1 MKVSG
6 NELIKYIY
14 SKGYRATAEG
24 NIVSPFTGN
33 KRKLELSQGYYHL
46 AMRDWTGQKNKV
58 SVHRFV
64 AYQLYGDI
72 IFQADCVR
80 HLDGNKL
87 NNSFNNIAIGTVM
100 DNWKD
105 IPKKERYEHV
115 AFNNMKYSVEEVLD
129 MRDMRNR
136 GASYAEIMDKYN
148 ISSKGTMSH
157 IINKRITNIDTYI
170 KNIK

>member
-1 MKVSG
+1 M
-6 NELIKYIY
+6 
-14 SKGYRATAEG
+14 
-24 NIVSPFTGN
+24 
-33 KRKLELSQGYYHL
+33 
-46 AMRDWTGQKNKV
+46 
-58 SVHRFV
+58 
-64 AYQLYGDI
+64 
-72 IFQADCVR
+72 R

-87 NNSFNNIAIGTVM
+87 NNSFDNIAIGTSK

-115 AFNNMKYSVEEVLD
+115 TFNNMKYSVEEVLD